1 MSFLADFLRFEAA
14 RSSKVAILG
23 LWIGPNSTL
32 SWRESLWRVAKKKRQ
47 KSNKLAWF
55 YYVHTPNPSTSFCPA
70 VLVWMTTDNIFR
82 PLFIHFVGLSS
93 PKHSLFIQKNRFFWQ
108 EKNYMT
114 LYDPGWF
121 NLSRTC
127 HVAPSWIGYCDV
139 IDLSFVMYVFMSP

>member
-1 MSFLADFLRFEAA
+1 MSFLVDFLRFEAA

-55 YYVHTPNPSTSFCPA
+55 YYVHTPQSKYVFLSSGSCMNESVVF
-70 VLVWMTTDNIFR
+70 TDNIFR

-93 PKHSLFIQKNRFFWQ
+93 PTHSLFIQ
-108 EKNYMT
+108 EANYMT

-127 HVAPSWIGYCDV
+127 HVAPSWIGYFDV
-139 IDLSFVMYVFMSP
+139 IDLSFVIYVFMSP